1 MSNSPETLGKIQT
14 ILERDNRFRPEA
26 YVFTL
31 EALSY
36 TIDRQA
42 KGGERRHI
50 NGGELLLGIRDYA
63 RKLFGYLGASVFAA
77 WGLRET
83 GDFGDIV
90 FNLVDTGLLSKQ
102 DTDTKEDFVGVFTFE
117 EAFEAEF
124 IHD

>member
-1 MSNSPETLGKIQT
+1 MSNSPETLAKIQS
-14 ILERDNRFRPEA
+14 ILERDGRFRPEA
-26 YVFTL
+26 YIFTL
-31 EALSY
+31 EALSF

-50 NGGELLLGIRDYA
+50 NGRELLLGIRDYG

-90 FNLVDTGLLSKQ
+90 FNLVETGLLSKQ
-102 DTDTKEDFVGVFTFE
+102 DTDTKEDFVGVYSFE
-117 EAFEAEF
+117 DAFEGEF
-124 IHD
+124 IHE